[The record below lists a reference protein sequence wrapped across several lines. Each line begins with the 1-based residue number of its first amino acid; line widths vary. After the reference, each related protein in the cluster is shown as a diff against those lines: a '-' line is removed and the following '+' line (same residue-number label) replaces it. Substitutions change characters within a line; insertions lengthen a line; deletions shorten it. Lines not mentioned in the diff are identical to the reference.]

1 MFEQRFRHN
10 VIGILRNILA
20 IGLVVMGVIPLSAI
34 AAKNPPTTIT
44 SETMIANNKAGTV
57 IFKGKVHFIQAD
69 LVVDADEMIVRFS
82 TVQSAQATESQ
93 SPGQGEGGKRKI
105 SVIEAKGNVVI
116 VKGEGKA
123 TCGHAVYFKD
133 EERIIL
139 TESPVAWQAG
149 TRVSGPKMTMYLK
162 EDRSV
167 VEGGTKVLIE
177 EQEGI

>member
-1 MFEQRFRHN
+1 M
-10 VIGILRNILA
+10 NILA
-20 IGLVVMGVIPLSAI
+20 IGLVVVGVIPSSAI

-44 SETMIANNKAGTV
+44 SQTMIANNKTGTV
-57 IFKGKVHFIQAD
+57 IFQGEVHLTQGD
-69 LVVDADEMIVRFS
+69 LVVEADEMIVRF
-82 TVQSAQATESQ
+82 TTGGSAQTSEAQ
-93 SPGQGEGGKRKI
+93 SPDQGGKRKI

-123 TCGHAVYFKD
+123 TCGHALYYKD
-133 EERIIL
+133 EERIVL
-139 TESPVAWQAG
+139 TESPVAWQGG

-167 VEGGTKVLIE
+167 VEGGTNVLIE

>member
-1 MFEQRFRHN
+1 M
-10 VIGILRNILA
+10 V
-20 IGLVVMGVIPLSAI
+20 GLLPFTAL

-44 SETMIANNKAGTV
+44 SQTMIANNKAGTV
-57 IFKGKVHFIQAD
+57 IFQGQVHLTQAD
-69 LVVDADEMIVRFS
+69 LDVQSDEMIVRFS
-82 TVQSAQATESQ
+82 TDESSQTAEGQ
-93 SPGQGEGGKRKI
+93 SPGQGGKRKI

-116 VKGEGKA
+116 LKGEGKA
-123 TCGHAVYFKD
+123 TCGHAIYYKD
-133 EERIIL
+133 QERIVL

-167 VEGGTKVLIE
+167 VEGGTNVLIE

>member
-1 MFEQRFRHN
+1 MM
-10 VIGILRNILA
+10 GILRKTLA
-20 IGLVVMGVIPLSAI
+20 IGLVVVWFMSSYAM

-44 SETMIANNKAGTV
+44 SQTMTANNKAGTV
-57 IFKGKVHFIQAD
+57 IFQGDVHLTQAD
-69 LVVDADEMIVRFS
+69 LDVQSDEMIVRF
-82 TVQSAQATESQ
+82 TTDETSQ
-93 SPGQGEGGKRKI
+93 PAGSPSPDQGGKRKI

-123 TCGHAVYFKD
+123 TCGHAIYYKD
-133 EERIIL
+133 EERIVL
-139 TESPVAWQAG
+139 TESPVAWQGG

-167 VEGGTKVLIE
+167 VEGGTNVLIE

>member
-1 MFEQRFRHN
+1 MA
-10 VIGILRNILA
+10 GILRNILV
-20 IGLVVMGVIPLSAI
+20 IGLVICGVSLSSAI

-44 SETMIANNKAGTV
+44 SETMIANNKEGTV
-57 IFKGKVHFIQAD
+57 IFKGKVHLIQAD

-82 TVQSAQATESQ
+82 TDQPAQAAESQ
-93 SPGQGEGGKRKI
+93 SPGQGGKRKI

-116 VKGEGKA
+116 VKGEGRA

-139 TESPVAWQAG
+139 TESPVAWQGG

-167 VEGGTKVLIE
+167 VEGGTNVLIE

>member
-1 MFEQRFRHN
+1 MM
-10 VIGILRNILA
+10 GIIKSIVAVGILA
-20 IGLVVMGVIPLSAI
+20 ICFIPSSAM

-44 SETMIANNKAGTV
+44 SKTMIANNKAGTV
-57 IFKGKVHFIQAD
+57 IFQGEVHLTQAGLD
-69 LVVDADEMIVRFS
+69 VQSDEMIVRF
-82 TVQSAQATESQ
+82 TTDESSQ
-93 SPGQGEGGKRKI
+93 PAGTQTPEQGGKRKI

-123 TCGHAVYFKD
+123 TCGHAIYYKD
-133 EERIIL
+133 EERIVL

-167 VEGGTKVLIE
+167 VEGGTNVLIE

>member
-1 MFEQRFRHN
+1 MMGN
-10 VIGILRNILA
+10 LKNIMAVCILA
-20 IGLVVMGVIPLSAI
+20 ICLIPSSAI

-44 SETMIANNKAGTV
+44 SKTMIANNKAGTV
-57 IFKGKVHFIQAD
+57 IFQGDVHLTQAD
-69 LVVDADEMIVRFS
+69 LDVQSDEMIVRFTTDES
-82 TVQSAQATESQ
+82 SQPAAGTQASDQ
-93 SPGQGEGGKRKI
+93 GGKRKI

-123 TCGHAVYFKD
+123 TCGHAIYYKD
-133 EERIIL
+133 EERIVL
-139 TESPVAWQAG
+139 TESPIAWQAG

-167 VEGGTKVLIE
+167 VEGGTNVLIE

>member
-1 MFEQRFRHN
+1 MSA
-10 VIGILRNILA
+10 VA
-20 IGLVVMGVIPLSAI
+20 IVAIWLIPSSAL

-44 SETMIANNKAGTV
+44 SQTMIANNKAGTV
-57 IFKGKVHFIQAD
+57 TFQGSVHLVQAD
-69 LVVDADEMIVRFS
+69 LDVQSDEMIVRFTTDNPS
-82 TVQSAQATESQ
+82 QPAASQ
-93 SPGQGEGGKRKI
+93 SPDQGGKRKI

-123 TCGHAVYFKD
+123 TCGHAIYYKD
-133 EERIIL
+133 EERIVL
-139 TESPVAWQAG
+139 TESPVAWQGG

-167 VEGGTKVLIE
+167 VEGGTNVLIE

>member
-1 MFEQRFRHN
+1 M
-10 VIGILRNILA
+10 A
-20 IGLVVMGVIPLSAI
+20 IGLLVIGVIPSSAI

-82 TVQSAQATESQ
+82 TDQSAQPTESQ
-93 SPGQGEGGKRKI
+93 SPGQGGKRKI

-123 TCGHAVYFKD
+123 TCGHAVYYKD

-139 TESPVAWQAG
+139 TESPVAWQGG

-167 VEGGTKVLIE
+167 VEGGTNVLIE